1 MYWSGWATNRMRVG
15 EMTETLP
22 PLSPASFVSII
33 VPVYN
38 GQETIAACIESLLAQ
53 EYPRERC
60 EILIVDNN
68 STDRTAEIVQQYPVT
83 LLHEQG
89 VQTPA
94 AARNRGIQAARGEIL
109 ALIDADCIATPVWL
123 HSLVAGLIDPG
134 VGAVSGNTEAYQ
146 SRTLVE
152 QFFAEQNP
160 LRARD
165 GGVFISLLTCN
176 MACNR
181 ALVEQLGSFDECL
194 PTIED
199 LDLGWRIQATAKKCI
214 VYAPDALVYHQYRSS
229 VRGLF
234 HAYWRYGLSEILVD
248 TLYRGREF
256 APRTP
261 KEQLA
266 RMLRQVGAL
275 ITYVLSFLRRCLTWP
290 ILRHSRKE
298 MRWPL
303 LWLVAESGNMLGKI
317 QGLVITRGF
326 RRNPFLSRPDV
337 KPAQSAALYRR

>member
-1 MYWSGWATNRMRVG
+1 MRIG
-15 EMTETLP
+15 EMAEPLLP
-22 PLSPASFVSII
+22 LRPSGADRRREAAIPFVSII

-38 GQETIAACIESLLAQ
+38 GQQTIAACIESLLAQ
-53 EYPRERC
+53 EYPRERY
-60 EILIVDNN
+60 EILVVDNN

-109 ALIDADCIATPVWL
+109 ALLDADCIAVPAWMRF
-123 HSLVAGLIDPG
+123 LVSGLSEPG
-134 VGAVSGNTEAYQ
+134 VGAVSGPIEATQ
-146 SRTLVE
+146 PRTLVE

-160 LRARD
+160 LLVHDR
-165 GGVFISLLTCN
+165 GPFVSLLTCN
-176 MACNR
+176 MACDR
-181 ALVEQLGSFDECL
+181 ALVEQLGSFDERL

-199 LDLGWRIQATAKKCI
+199 LDLGWRIQSTAKKQI
-214 VYAPDALVYHQYRSS
+214 VYAPGALVYHQYRSS

-234 HAYWRYGLSEILVD
+234 HAYRRYGLSEILVD
-248 TLYRGREF
+248 TLYRGQEF

-261 KEQLA
+261 RQQLVK
-266 RMLRQVGAL
+266 MLRQVGAL
-275 ITYVLSFLRRCLTWP
+275 ITYVLSFLRRCVTWP
-290 ILRHSRKE
+290 IRRHSRKE

-303 LWLVAESGNMLGKI
+303 LWLVAESGDLLGKI
-317 QGLVITRGF
+317 QGLIATRF
-326 RRNPFLSRPDV
+326 FQRNPFSSQPEG